1 MSKADQ
7 RRLFKIFLNRL
18 NERDIESK
26 EDLETFGDKYF
37 KEVCRFDSV
46 IATDWLGI
54 QRQRHSQSVFVGAC
68 HRASGEHQAPETAH
82 RHCAG
87 VQEERA
93 EDVCGAENDC
103 TDGEGV
109 RIGGFAMVYGRV
121 QRKGLL
127 RDAQPHRSRPMNSV
141 ILEANFRGQ
150 SIANCS
156 PSQTLRADAVCSRLP
171 CESTVQ
177 SIPRGLLFFPT
188 MALFPTPP
196 VADQSHANARP
207 LWLSTIDEPCQSANC
222 HPQGD
227 SRSFSLGLPRAVAS
241 IVIIRGQGGLLCL
254 RGGPTGFQESPLCS
268 AERVLT
274 FHAAN
279 RMRRRA
285 FFYFLRS
292 RNPPRPSILVGAVPA
307 A

>member
-1 MSKADQ
+1 MFLKILEYYEGILLLTTNRVKSIDIAVESRINLAVHFGPMSKADQ

-109 RIGGFAMVYGRV
+109 RIGGVCD
-121 QRKGLL
+121 GL
-127 RDAQPHRSRPMNSV
+127 RQGSAQGLTAGCSASPQQ
-141 ILEANFRGQ
+141 ANEFRHSG
-150 SIANCS
+150 S
-156 PSQTLRADAVCSRLP
+156 
-171 CESTVQ
+171 EFW
-177 SIPRGLLFFPT
+177 G
-188 MALFPTPP
+188 
-196 VADQSHANARP
+196 
-207 LWLSTIDEPCQSANC
+207 TIDSQLQHVPHTPCGC
-222 HPQGD
+222 
-227 SRSFSLGLPRAVAS
+227 RMF
-241 IVIIRGQGGLLCL
+241 
-254 RGGPTGFQESPLCS
+254 E
-268 AERVLT
+268 
-274 FHAAN
+274 AA
-279 RMRRRA
+279 
-285 FFYFLRS
+285 L
-292 RNPPRPSILVGAVPA
+292 
-307 A
+307 